1 MSLLDKKIII
11 TGASTGLGAE
21 IANKVAANQG
31 IPILI
36 ARSENKLREIVKEIQ
51 VKWGIEA
58 KYYVFDLNQ
67 IESIHS
73 FVEKIIDEEKGIDI
87 LVNNA
92 GFGIFEN
99 LVEANPEQIEKMFR
113 VNVISLIYFTQACLP
128 YMLKRNSGHIMNIA
142 SQAGKVGSPKSTIYA
157 STKHAVLGF
166 TNSLRMEL
174 SKTNIHITAI
184 NPGPIK
190 TSFFDTADKSGE
202 YVKNAGKYMLD
213 SRDVAD
219 RIIRAM
225 IRPKREVNIPGW
237 MNIGTVF
244 YQLFPTLFEKVLGPF
259 IHKK

>member
-21 IANKVAANQG
+21 IANKVAENKG
-31 IPILI
+31 TPILI
-36 ARSENKLREIVKEIQ
+36 ARSENKLSEIVTEIKA
-51 VKWGIEA
+51 KWGIEA
-58 KYYVFDLNQ
+58 KYYVFDLDQ
-67 IESIHS
+67 MDSIHS
-73 FVEKIIDEEKGIDI
+73 FVETIINVEKNVDI
-87 LVNNA
+87 VVNNA

-99 LVEANPEQIEKMFR
+99 LIEADPEQIEKMFR

-128 YMLKRNSGHIMNIA
+128 YMLTRNRGQIINIA

-174 SKTNIHITAI
+174 SKTNIQITAV

-213 SRDVAD
+213 SKAVAD
-219 RIIRAM
+219 KIVKVM

-237 MNIGTVF
+237 MNIGSVF
-244 YQLFPTLFEKVLGPF
+244 YQLFPTLFEKVLGPI